1 ARALV
6 EAHAVRGK
14 LSATDLLVADST
26 RSVSGQ
32 VLPLNRADEIRVADA
47 AVMVTEVA
55 ENGVVHVID
64 TVL

>member
-1 ARALV
+1 
-6 EAHAVRGK
+6 
-14 LSATDLLVADST
+14 LLVADST